1 MAART
6 LNQIGILNGKA
17 TLLTSK
23 QNIDKVT
30 DYLELGA
37 SIATVRAQEA
47 ASAKRKKE
55 EKTAQAARRQEQRRK
70 KAAAK
75 QVEMDKLVG
84 LALQKLKLEAVTD
97 ITSMDQLRQLTGVQL
112 NALYWCQVHKI
123 IQGDKAAKLAAVA
136 SLLKIKK

>member
-1 MAART
+1 M
-6 LNQIGILNGKA
+6 
-17 TLLTSK
+17 
-23 QNIDKVT
+23 T
-30 DYLELGA
+30 DYLKLGA

-84 LALQKLKLEAVTD
+84 LALQKLKLED
-97 ITSMDQLRQLTGVQL
+97 L
-112 NALYWCQVHKI
+112 N
-123 IQGDKAAKLAAVA
+123 
-136 SLLKIKK
+136 LK